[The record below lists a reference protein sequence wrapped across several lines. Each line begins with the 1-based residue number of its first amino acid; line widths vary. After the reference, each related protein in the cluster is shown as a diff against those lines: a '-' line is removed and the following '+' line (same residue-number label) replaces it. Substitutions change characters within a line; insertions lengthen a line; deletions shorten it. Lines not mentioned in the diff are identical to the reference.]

1 MVHRQLPGS
10 SHSASPALCAA
21 WVPLAFWPVP
31 AALNA
36 YLSRTTVCPPQ
47 FLSASRGTEQPLGPE
62 TCLYPGPKLASITK
76 KLCWRNYGAGQP
88 TSLNGPAPLTCTPF
102 SGSGKLES
110 PPTLTRTTTH
120 TQTELERRPAAT
132 EVKTWLRS
140 KAEAEAT
147 AAAEAKTIQRLTEI
161 QTKLDS
167 LPKTVR
173 EESKACE
180 LQLEHRLTAAAATS
194 VDGKLS
200 AMHRA
205 LADDVQ
211 VRWEETSHTRAGCCL
226 LCGVGGLTVRGVAKP
241 QQR

>member
-1 MVHRQLPGS
+1 
-10 SHSASPALCAA
+10 
-21 WVPLAFWPVP
+21 
-31 AALNA
+31 
-36 YLSRTTVCPPQ
+36 
-47 FLSASRGTEQPLGPE
+47 
-62 TCLYPGPKLASITK
+62 
-76 KLCWRNYGAGQP
+76 
-88 TSLNGPAPLTCTPF
+88 
-102 SGSGKLES
+102 
-110 PPTLTRTTTH
+110 
-120 TQTELERRPAAT
+120 
-132 EVKTWLRS
+132 VKTWLRS